1 MAKSLLWAAL
11 GLSALLLSCSSN
23 RPEPVRTFPM
33 GDRVA
38 LGHLIYTVFEG
49 QWLTQI
55 GEGAAARIPQ
65 QRFFLLRMSITN
77 SGADEV
83 LAPNL
88 TLVDD
93 AGQPYGELSNG
104 EGVPKWIGYLRPIKP
119 AESAQGDLLF
129 DVAPKHY
136 KLRITDE
143 SEKAIAMVD
152 IPLSFGEEAPE
163 VPVPGSAS
171 SQRPAEAPAPA
182 TPPGKK

>member
-1 MAKSLLWAAL
+1 MAKSLLLAL
-11 GLSALLLSCSSN
+11 AGVSALAVSCSST
-23 RPEPVRTFPM
+23 RPNPVRTFPM
-33 GDRVA
+33 GDRVT
-38 LGHLIYTVFEG
+38 LGHLIYTVFET

-88 TLVDD
+88 ALVDD
-93 AGQPYGELSNG
+93 SGQSYAELNNG

-129 DVAPKHY
+129 DVPPKHY
-136 KLRITDE
+136 KLRISDE
-143 SEKAIAMVD
+143 SEQIVALVD
-152 IPLSFGEEAPE
+152 IPLSFGAETPE
-163 VPVPGSAS
+163 VPLPGSAAG
-171 SQRPAEAPAPA
+171 Q
-182 TPPGKK
+182 K

>member
-1 MAKSLLWAAL
+1 MAKSLLRAAL
-11 GLSALLLSCSSN
+11 GFSALLVSCSSN

-55 GEGAAARIPQ
+55 GDGTAARIPQ

-77 SGADEV
+77 SGAEEV

-93 AGQPYGELSNG
+93 TGQSYEELKNG
-104 EGVPKWIGYLRPIKP
+104 EGVPKWIGYLRPVKP

-143 SEKAIAMVD
+143 SEKMVAMVD
-152 IPLSFGEEAPE
+152 IPLSFGEETPE
-163 VPVPGSAS
+163 VPVPGAG
-171 SQRPAEAPAPA
+171 QRPAEAPVPELPA
-182 TPPGKK
+182 GKK